1 MHFEAL
7 NGFCLSF
14 DALMLF
20 VNISCIGIETAC
32 IKDEAKLKWAERRP
46 PVSGHGG
53 RGTPGPIPNP
63 EAKPPSADGT
73 AGEARGRAGRR

>member
-1 MHFEAL
+1 MDTRSGELAVRPPGHAERFPFTWEA
-7 NGFCLSF
+7 
-14 DALMLF
+14 
-20 VNISCIGIETAC
+20 ISTSE
-32 IKDEAKLKWAERRP
+32 DERRP

>member
-1 MHFEAL
+1 MGSVKLAVRPPGHAERFPSSV
-7 NGFCLSF
+7 G
-14 DALMLF
+14 
-20 VNISCIGIETAC
+20 GIL
-32 IKDEAKLKWAERRP
+32 IVIDERRP

-73 AGEARGRAGRR
+73 AGSARGRAGRR